1 MYSVC
6 TKVYQDIA
14 VYKIIGG
21 SSLQLNEQNLAHRY
35 VPYIL
40 VLFFLLMS
48 KSGPY
53 GAKCTIIK
61 VVQVYKVL
69 CLYIFIRIKNWYWNR
84 FY

>member
-21 SSLQLNEQNLAHRY
+21 SSLQLNEQNLAHRC
-35 VPYIL
+35 VPNIL
-40 VLFFLLMS
+40 VLFLSMS

-53 GAKCTIIK
+53 GANGTIIK

-69 CLYIFIRIKNWYWNR
+69 CSYIFIRI
-84 FY
+84 

>member
-35 VPYIL
+35 VPNIGTFFYWWVKVGHKVQN
-40 VLFFLLMS
+40 VLL
-48 KSGPY
+48 
-53 GAKCTIIK
+53 
-61 VVQVYKVL
+61 
-69 CLYIFIRIKNWYWNR
+69 
-84 FY
+84 